1 MNRESKFYWDKCSGK
16 IRFSTCLIEYWT
28 VHTRTWPSLLDCK
41 HCYSSMWKKKK
52 DFNNLTTNCTT
63 VKHRTIGY
71 LHPAPGSSIPKAMDS
86 LIGTELEATQI
97 LYISAIPH
105 NTSFSVP
112 SSPQRLSVQDPFP
125 PNPISWN
132 LNPQLQHIPHFY
144 FKSPYPQSQKS
155 FHQFFTP

>member
-1 MNRESKFYWDKCSGK
+1 MFRKNK
-16 IRFSTCLIEYWT
+16 IFN
-28 VHTRTWPSLLDCK
+28 LLDWILNRA
-41 HCYSSMWKKKK
+41 HTYMAIPVGLQALLFIHVEKKKK